1 MATTSFG
8 HETWFYHGL
17 TIFQALKT
25 IPSIFAF
32 AYFRVLDATA
42 IGLKACLSNESGI
55 LEEWNKVI
63 LRGHSLATYQ
73 ATHASFH
80 FRLAGY

>member
-1 MATTSFG
+1 MATRIFG

-17 TIFQALKT
+17 TTFHALKT
-25 IPSIFAF
+25 IPFFFAF
-32 AYFRVLDATA
+32 AYFQVFDATA
-42 IGLKACLSNESGI
+42 IGLKARLSYESGI
-55 LEEWNKVI
+55 MEEWNKVI

>member
-1 MATTSFG
+1 MTTTIFG

-17 TIFQALKT
+17 TI
-25 IPSIFAF
+25 S
-32 AYFRVLDATA
+32 DATA
-42 IGLKACLSNESGI
+42 IGLKARLSYESGI

-73 ATHASFH
+73 AAHASFH
-80 FRLAGY
+80 FRSAGY